1 MSSLTSKPAGSIR
14 TFTSPVGLP
23 VLTWEGKLP
32 DQTIVYLLE
41 VASSFCFLTLCTCRY
56 IWSHAARQGRL
67 TRPSELDNVFL
78 DKQNSWF
85 CWLACTH
92 MRPKAPP
99 TGLLKMAK
107 GGFRGPGPT
116 ISSSKSCIQFCIL
129 CGQTWH
135 HVRSHAA
142 KDWAWQCF
150 PWKENQLVLSGPLLV
165 SLPGPKAG
173 PAGLSKKART
183 VSEGKI

>member
-1 MSSLTSKPAGSIR
+1 M
-14 TFTSPVGLP
+14 
-23 VLTWEGKLP
+23 
-32 DQTIVYLLE
+32 
-41 VASSFCFLTLCTCRY
+41 
-56 IWSHAARQGRL
+56 
-67 TRPSELDNVFL
+67 
-78 DKQNSWF
+78 

-92 MRPKAPP
+92 IKPKAHP
-99 TGLLKMAK
+99 TGLLKMTK
-107 GGFRGPGPT
+107 GGFGEPGQT
-116 ISSSKSCIQFCIL
+116 ILSSKSCIQFCIL

-183 VSEGKI
+183 VSEGKNYNIFFRKRGLGGHKRFGYSLQNSSNLDPHVHMSTCPWVCKFVGLQSACPLELD